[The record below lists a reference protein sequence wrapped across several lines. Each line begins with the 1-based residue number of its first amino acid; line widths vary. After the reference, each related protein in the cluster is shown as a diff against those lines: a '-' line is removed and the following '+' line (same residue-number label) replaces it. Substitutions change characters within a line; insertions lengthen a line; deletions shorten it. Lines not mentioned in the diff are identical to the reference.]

1 MRGFIKFNKSVFKM
15 PIGWQLWLLVL
26 VAHNM
31 VAPLLFVGRLE
42 AQLTLG
48 AFVGSGILFS
58 VMTARF
64 GFTRIL
70 GLGHILWIP
79 LVVFLATRLGVHPA
93 DDFFG
98 IWLRSLIALNSI
110 SLVIDAVDV
119 IRYVRGNRAETVKV
133 Y

>member
-1 MRGFIKFNKSVFKM
+1 MRGFIKFNKAVLKM

-31 VAPLLFVGRLE
+31 VAPLFFVGRLE

-48 AFVGSGILFS
+48 AFAGSMILFS
-58 VMTARF
+58 VLTARF
-64 GFTRIL
+64 GFARIL

-79 LVVFLATRLGVHPA
+79 LIGFLATRLGAHPA

-98 IWLRSLIALNSI
+98 IWMRSLIALNSI

-119 IRYVRGNRAETVKV
+119 IRYLRGDRDETVKV
-133 Y
+133 

>member
-1 MRGFIKFNKSVFKM
+1 MKGFVKFNRGVMKM
-15 PIGWQLWLLVL
+15 PIGWQLWLLLL
-26 VAHNM
+26 VAHNL
-31 VAPLLFVGRLE
+31 VAALFFVDRPE

-48 AFVGSGILFS
+48 AIAASMIIFS
-58 VMTARF
+58 IMTARF

-79 LVVFLATRLGVHPA
+79 LVGFLVTRLGANPA

-98 IWLRSLIALNSI
+98 IWLRSLIAVNTI

-119 IRYVRGNRAETVKV
+119 IRYARGERAETVAL
-133 Y
+133 

>member
-1 MRGFIKFNKSVFKM
+1 
-15 PIGWQLWLLVL
+15 
-26 VAHNM
+26 M

-48 AFVGSGILFS
+48 GFVGSGILFS

-79 LVVFLATRLGVHPA
+79 LVGFLATRLGANPA

-98 IWLRSLIALNSI
+98 IWLRSLIAVNTI
-110 SLVIDAVDV
+110 SLVIDAIDV
-119 IRYVRGNRAETVKV
+119 IRYARGGRAETVQL
-133 Y
+133 